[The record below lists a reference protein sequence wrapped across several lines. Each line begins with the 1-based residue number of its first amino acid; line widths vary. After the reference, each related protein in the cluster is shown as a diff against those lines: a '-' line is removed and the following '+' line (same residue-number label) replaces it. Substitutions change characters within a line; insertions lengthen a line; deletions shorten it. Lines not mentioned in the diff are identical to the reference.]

1 MATISRLSV
10 DLVANSAKFR
20 KDLDKA
26 SKSANKSFGSM
37 MKSAKAATAAFAAVG
52 VAAGSVFIASAKT
65 YGNFTEA
72 LQDVKAK
79 TGATKRQLDELSVSM
94 RNAAKATRFTAT
106 ETAQAGT
113 FLAQAGLN
121 VREINDALRPTL
133 DLAAATKTSVQN
145 TADFMTNIMKG
156 MGMESNELER
166 AADVLAVTTAK
177 SNTNLTDLATAMSY
191 AAPSARA
198 MGMEIEETA
207 TLIGMMANAGIKGS
221 MAGTALRGSF
231 AALATTGGVTEKA
244 IADSTGA
251 MTQQVKVLRRLG
263 VHTKDAQG
271 NVRGLTD
278 ILTDLKAAGGDEQD
292 MIAIFGRRAGS
303 AMMQFMNE
311 GLAGAGALKEKLD
324 NARKAAE
331 KMAAT
336 QMDSLNGDLLLFNSQ
351 LEELQMV
358 VAENGINDLFRGIT
372 QSATKFLRAAEPAL
386 ASMAVYFDEIAVGL
400 AVLTGAVVLVGI
412 AALTTAMWGLAVAM
426 LANPITWIVAGLVAL
441 GVAIY
446 KTIENWDFLKVV
458 FRNFVGE
465 TANSLKN
472 MGRSWKKIFLDIRDG
487 TLGVFAKMQLGFA
500 RFKLGFITIFNEL
513 LQAALVKVNNLLE
526 IYNKIPF
533 LDDATPIA
541 FQIDTTQATA
551 KVVALEKKLKEIEA
565 RNNAFTESIFTPEV
579 YTPKVEDGGAGLDDA
594 TTDSGAGDGE
604 DAGGQKAKTRGFL
617 ESIKMTATE
626 LESIFDKVETK
637 AQSVFTSMLTG
648 TQSLASGFKEL
659 GQTILTSVV
668 GSFVQMALTYIK
680 QKLLM
685 FAMDKLG
692 LGTTTALTVAAGTT
706 MATALAPAAT
716 MMSLATAGGNA
727 IPAAAGIVSTY
738 ALSQGLALSG
748 QLHDGIENVPN
759 TGTYLLEQGERVVDK
774 RLNKDMSSFLA
785 DQNQGGNTTTNNPT
799 LNFNVTGGD
808 ADNVEQMLMNHRG
821 KFEGMIRD
829 IYAESAQNAPF

>member
-37 MKSAKAATAAFAAVG
+37 MKSAKAATAAFASVG

-72 LQDVKAK
+72 LQDVSAK

-156 MGMESNELER
+156 MGMQSNELER

-231 AALATTGGVTEKA
+231 AALATTGGLTEKA

-251 MTQQVKVLRRLG
+251 MTQQAKVLRRLG
-263 VHTKDAQG
+263 VHTKDAEG
-271 NVRGLTD
+271 NVRGLTA

-311 GLAGAGALKEKLD
+311 GLMGADALKEKLD

-372 QSATKFLRAAEPAL
+372 QSATKFMKSAEPAL
-386 ASMAVYFDEIAVGL
+386 ASMAKYADEIAVGL
-400 AVLTGAVVLVGI
+400 GILGGAIVVGGI
-412 AALTTAMWGLAVAM
+412 VALTTAMFGLATAM
-426 LANPITWIVAGLVAL
+426 MANPITWIVAGVVAL

-446 KTIENWDFLKVV
+446 KVIENIDQIKVAL
-458 FRNFVGE
+458 RNWVGG
-465 TANSLKN
+465 TSNSLKN
-472 MGRSWKKIFLDIRDG
+472 IGRMFKMTFLDIRDG
-487 TLGVFAKMQLGFA
+487 VLSVFTKMELGFA
-500 RFKLGFITIFNEL
+500 KFKVGFIEIFNDL
-513 LQAALVKVNNLLE
+513 LKDAAIKVNNLLE

-533 LDDATPIA
+533 LDDATPISL
-541 FQIDTTQATA
+541 QIDTSQATA
-551 KVVALEKKLKEIEA
+551 NVKKLEAQLLEIQS
-565 RNNAFTESIFTPEV
+565 RNNSFTQSIFTPEV
-579 YTPKVEDGGAGLDDA
+579 FTPETEDMGAGIDDVM
-594 TTDSGAGDGE
+594 SPE
-604 DAGGQKAKTRGFL
+604 DKALSEQEQLRADL
-617 ESIKMTATE
+617 EQRAKIEMDHMKKLFGMKADFY
-626 LESIFDKVETK
+626 ES
-637 AQSVFTSMLTG
+637 
-648 TQSLASGFKEL
+648 
-659 GQTILTSVV
+659 
-668 GSFVQMALTYIK
+668 
-680 QKLLM
+680 
-685 FAMDKLG
+685 
-692 LGTTTALTVAAGTT
+692 TTALATGSWEDLIDAGAKGSKKLQMIQKASAIKQIIMST
-706 MATALAPAAT
+706 ATGISKALELPFPA
-716 MMSLATAGGNA
+716 SIFAGA
-727 IPAAAGIVSTY
+727 KAAAAGAVQ
-738 ALSQGLALSG
+738 LQKVKG
-748 QLHDGIENVPN
+748 QFHDGIDNVPN

-785 DQNQGGNTTTNNPT
+785 DQNGGGGNTTNNNPT
-799 LNFNVTGGD
+799 LNFNVSGGD
-808 ADNVEQMLMNHRG
+808 AENVERMLMNHRG

-829 IYAESAQNAPF
+829 IYAESAQNSPF